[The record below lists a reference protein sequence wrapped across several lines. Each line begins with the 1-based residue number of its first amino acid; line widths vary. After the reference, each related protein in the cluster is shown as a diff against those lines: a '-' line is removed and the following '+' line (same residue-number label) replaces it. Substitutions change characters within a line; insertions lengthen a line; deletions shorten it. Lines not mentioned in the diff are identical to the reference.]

1 MKDMKG
7 KETITNYIY
16 IYIYIG
22 LDIVEN
28 ICILWKR
35 KKNKMI
41 RIFHFSLKKLK
52 KKSLK
57 ITLIKKIIL

>member
-28 ICILWKR
+28 ICILWTR

>member
-7 KETITNYIY
+7 KETITNF

-28 ICILWKR
+28 ICILWTR

-41 RIFHFSLKKLK
+41 RIFHFSLKKMK